1 VVVVVV
7 GAWVVV
13 MVVVVG
19 AAVVVVVAGAA
30 VVVVVVG
37 ALIVVVVAWVVVVG
51 PRVVVVAR
59 WFQARWLGG
68 VAPKVP
74 LTAKELI
81 KAAIATARTT
91 PPAKVR
97 RRRIGEAT

>member
-1 VVVVVV
+1 
-7 GAWVVV
+7 
-13 MVVVVG
+13 M
-19 AAVVVVVAGAA
+19 VVVVAGAA
-30 VVVVVVG
+30 VVVVVADVAVVVVVVG
-37 ALIVVVVAWVVVVG
+37 ALMVVVVALVVVVG

-68 VAPKVP
+68 VAPEVP

-81 KAAIATARTT
+81 KAAIATATRT

-97 RRRIGEAT
+97 RRIGEAP